1 MTNQLKIAFKSGKF
15 LVGFIILIFLLLYI
29 LVYPFINAADPM
41 KMITPMFA
49 APSAAFPLGGDN
61 FGRNEVVELA
71 AGAKTSLCIGVLSG
85 IIATAIG
92 LVVGL
97 VGGYLGGVI
106 DDLLSAVTNI
116 FLVIPSFI
124 ILVLISVCIRDR
136 SYMTTAMVIGLTSW
150 PWTARTIRAQTVSL
164 RNRDHVNLAKM
175 SGYSTIKIIVTDIM
189 PYLASYITMY
199 FILQISSGILNEA
212 QISMLGLGPQNTAT
226 LGLMLNW
233 ATMYEAHMSGA
244 WWAFLPVI
252 FMISLI
258 TFSLNMMNTGLDQT
272 FNPQLRG

>member
-1 MTNQLKIAFKSGKF
+1 MKNQLKIAFKSGKF
-15 LVGFIILIFLLLYI
+15 MVGFVTFVIILLYLLI
-29 LVYPFINAADPM
+29 YPLINTANPL
-41 KMITPMFA
+41 KMITTMFA
-49 APSAAFPLGGDN
+49 KPSAAFPLGADN
-61 FGRNEVVELA
+61 FGRNEIVELA
-71 AGAKTSLCIGVLSG
+71 AGARTSLLIGIMSGVVATVL
-85 IIATAIG
+85 G
-92 LVVGL
+92 LLVGL
-97 VGGYLGGVI
+97 IGGYVGGLT
-106 DDLLSAVTNI
+106 DDILSTITNI

-124 ILVLISVCIRDR
+124 ILVLVSVCIRDR
-136 SYMTTAMVIGLTSW
+136 TYLTTALVIGFTSW

-175 SGYSTIKIIVTDIM
+175 SGYSTMKIIIRDIM

-252 FMISLI
+252 ILISLI
-258 TFSLNMMNTGLDQT
+258 TFSLNMMNTGLDQV
-272 FNPQLRG
+272 FNPQLGG